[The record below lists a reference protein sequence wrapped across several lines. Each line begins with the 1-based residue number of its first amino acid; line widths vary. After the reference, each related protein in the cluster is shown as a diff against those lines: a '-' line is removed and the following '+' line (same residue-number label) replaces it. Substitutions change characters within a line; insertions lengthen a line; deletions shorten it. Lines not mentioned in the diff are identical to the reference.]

1 MIKTIDLDAKC
12 KVAALNFTVKI
23 ISWHR
28 HLLWAKILYKVC
40 IKWVGPGALVAND
53 EDWRCAHLSLCCQ
66 NVILSTSTFLQDWMK
81 CGCWQLKLL
90 TGFRE
95 VTRPWFEGAM
105 LETLASDWSYLVK
118 MAIKSRWIKSSY
130 LFRFQ
135 SRLLLGLAYWY
146 LRYSIYRYPENISGV
161 PGG

>member
-1 MIKTIDLDAKC
+1 MQSSSFEFHSQNDIMT
-12 KVAALNFTVKI
+12 
-23 ISWHR
+23 
-28 HLLWAKILYKVC
+28 WAPSVSHILYKVC
-40 IKWVGPGALVAND
+40 IKWVGPGALVTND

-95 VTRPWFEGAM
+95 VTRPWFEGAK

-118 MAIKSRWIKSSY
+118 MAIKSRWIKSSS
-130 LFRFQ
+130 LFWFQ
-135 SRLLLGLAYWY
+135 SRLLLDLAYWY